1 MSSSTTPTSPQ
12 GRFEAIFDPAVRAD
26 PYPAFRAAAHAAPF
40 ALPEFN
46 MVVFGS
52 YADCDEIL
60 RHPDGAV
67 DRRKSTMVRNAIG
80 DGADPADFDTHSFLI
95 LDPPDHT
102 RLRKLVQK
110 AFSPRRIRELEP
122 EIATIVDDLLG
133 RVADTG
139 DVVVDLAYPLPVIVI
154 CRLLGVPVEDEPRFG
169 HASKLIAQGLDDF
182 LPAVGDLDEGR
193 QERLDAATWMYDY
206 LRELIHQR
214 RSAPRDDLMSALVA
228 AEESGEHLTEDEIV
242 ATCELLF
249 VAGHETTVNLIANAA
264 LAMLT
269 HPGQWSAAAEN
280 PDRMPAVVEETL
292 RWDPPVQLSDRI
304 AERDMIIGDTVVPAG
319 DSAVLLLGAAHR
331 DPAEYDRPDEFDP
344 DRPAF
349 RHLAFGH
356 GAHFCLGAPLARLE
370 AAAALT
376 ALTRRFPHAQ
386 LAGEPTYRPNVSLRG
401 MSHLPV
407 TLTGK
412 PTTA

>member
-1 MSSSTTPTSPQ
+1 MSAIIPAGPQ
-12 GRFEAIFDPAVRAD
+12 ERFEAIFDPAIRSD

-40 ALPEFN
+40 ALPEQN

-52 YADCDEIL
+52 YADCDQIL

-67 DRRKSTMVRNAIG
+67 DRRKSTVVRNAIAG
-80 DGADPADFDTHSFLI
+80 GADPAGFDTHSFLI

-102 RLRKLVQK
+102 RLRKLAQK
-110 AFSPRRIRELEP
+110 AFSPRRIRQLQP
-122 EIATIVDDLLG
+122 EITAIVDGLLD
-133 RVADTG
+133 RVADSG
-139 DVVVDLAYPLPVIVI
+139 DVVEDLAYPLPVIVI

-169 HASKLIAQGLDDF
+169 QASKLIAQGLDDF
-182 LPAVGDLDEGR
+182 LPVVGDLDAGR
-193 QERLDAATWMYDY
+193 QERLDAATWMYEY
-206 LRELIHQR
+206 LRELIRER
-214 RSAPRDDLMSALVA
+214 RTAPRDDLMSALVA
-228 AEESGEHLTEDEIV
+228 AEEAGEQLTEDEIV

-269 HPGQWSAAAEN
+269 HGGQWHAAAEN
-280 PDRMPAVVEETL
+280 PGRLPSVVEETL

-331 DPAEYDRPDEFDP
+331 DPAEYVRPDEFDP
-344 DRPAF
+344 DRAAF

-370 AAAALT
+370 AVTALT
-376 ALTRRFPHAQ
+376 ALTARFPNAH
-386 LAGEPTYRPNVSLRG
+386 LAGEPIYRPNVSLRG

-407 TLTGK
+407 TFS
-412 PTTA
+412 